1 MIDILEKMS
10 LCMCAIWYSSSKK
23 RTNAPTTSAELD
35 IQNVDRLHMLF
46 FNSKM
51 EMLDGSANVDWCPT
65 LFTESGR
72 LFTQSAADS

>member
-1 MIDILEKMS
+1 MFCEKMNS
-10 LCMCAIWYSSSKK
+10 CMRAIWYGSSKK
-23 RTNAPTTSAELD
+23 SANAPTTSAEQD
-35 IQNVDRLHMLF
+35 IRNVNRLHMPF
-46 FNSKM
+46 FHSKM